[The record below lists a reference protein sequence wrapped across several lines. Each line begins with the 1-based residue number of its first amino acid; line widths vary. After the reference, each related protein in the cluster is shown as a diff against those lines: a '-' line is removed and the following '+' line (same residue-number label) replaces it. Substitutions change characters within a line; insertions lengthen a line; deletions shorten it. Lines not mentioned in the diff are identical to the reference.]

1 MPVLINSYLGRHSAR
16 TWTADAVCMHIRAT
30 RYWRRGAMPG
40 MDAFAAVSLLA
51 TLFLVS
57 ALHAPSWLLRRSDAL
72 RPSPGDHTSCWMQVR
87 AAAAHPP
94 AAAADAMTPTDYW
107 RAVLPETPMPRAI
120 LDLLTTSTGIF
131 NLLQIHTVS
140 AFCFPFNRPSK
151 TRYF

>member
-1 MPVLINSYLGRHSAR
+1 
-16 TWTADAVCMHIRAT
+16 MHTRAT

-51 TLFLVS
+51 TLFL
-57 ALHAPSWLLRRSDAL
+57 
-72 RPSPGDHTSCWMQVR
+72 VR

-140 AFCFPFNRPSK
+140 AFCFPFKRPSK